1 MKDIQKYSPS
11 LDWGDPS
18 MEKDDN
24 GDWHK
29 VSDVEKLL
37 AQIEIIKAYKLLKS
51 KGLTISKKGE
61 DGCYH
66 VIHDMSID
74 KTYEVL
80 AHYGF
85 PEDENTGIIK

>member
-37 AQIEIIKAYKLLKS
+37 AQRDELLKAAQTVVDGYEGDGMEGMEIRDNCFYEECKKAL
-51 KGLTISKKGE
+51 KG
-61 DGCYH
+61 
-66 VIHDMSID
+66 
-74 KTYEVL
+74 
-80 AHYGF
+80 
-85 PEDENTGIIK
+85 